1 MLYLKWSTYRQAGF
15 TPILILVSVLVIGLV
30 LGVGYY
36 LGKSGQPT
44 TESKSNAQQTQPQNK
59 QSNQF
64 NQAPA
69 NGPQN
74 DKTYFT
80 TSSDPKSW
88 SEGTLVS
95 EQASVPDIIQLNADA
110 GKFKKGDIL
119 VYFVDFSNF
128 QDSETLGLKVS
139 SDNGK
144 NWSDKYTVEIKD
156 KASKGAAV
164 DPSLV
169 QLPDGRLRLY
179 YFGSEATMGTD
190 PASVPGKHKVYSV
203 ISSDGVNFTGEDGIR
218 FEIERL
224 TDPEIILYKNQ
235 YYMYYSVGP
244 GTFLAVSSDGLT
256 FTSQKITGGDV
267 GGVPGAVAEG
277 SGVRIFGCRGGIA
290 SAVSADGITFNS
302 DTNDVFG
309 GKIKGF
315 ICDPAV
321 VKGLDGKYLMVYKY
335 GNNVQPGG
343 MKPMGGQQPV
353 LPPLKPVQ

>member
-1 MLYLKWSTYRQAGF
+1 MRGF
-15 TPILILVSVLVIGLV
+15 APIFIFVSVAILAVVAG
-30 LGVGYY
+30 GAYY
-36 LGKSGQPT
+36 LGQSGQPT
-44 TESKSNAQQTQPQNK
+44 AQPKSNTQQTQPQNK

-64 NQAPA
+64 NQGPV

-88 SEGTLVS
+88 PEGTLVA
-95 EQASVPDIIQLNADA
+95 EKASVPDIIQLNSDV

-128 QDSETLGLKVS
+128 QGSETLGLKVS

-169 QLPDGRLRLY
+169 QLPDGKLRLY
-179 YFGSEATMGTD
+179 YFGSEAAMGSD

-218 FEIERL
+218 FEIEKL
-224 TDPEIILYKNQ
+224 TDPEVILYRNQ

-244 GTFLAVSSDGLT
+244 SAQLAVSSDGLT

-267 GGVPGAVAEG
+267 GGVPGAIVQDN
-277 SGVRIFGCRGGIA
+277 GVRIFGCKRGLA
-290 SAVSADGITFNS
+290 SAVSSDGITFKS
-302 DTNDVFG
+302 DTNDVFN
-309 GKIKGF
+309 GKVKGF
-315 ICDPAV
+315 VCDPAI
-321 VKGLDGKYLMVYKY
+321 VKGLDGKYLIIYKY
-335 GNNVQPGG
+335 GDVQAGGNMQPPGGLQPMGVQQPG
-343 MKPMGGQQPV
+343 M
-353 LPPLKPVQ
+353 LPPLKPIE